1 LQRIILGI
9 RLGLGRFN
17 TGEDI
22 DFVVGRVIESVKQ
35 LRTFTPV
42 L

>member
-1 LQRIILGI
+1 
-9 RLGLGRFN
+9 LGRFN